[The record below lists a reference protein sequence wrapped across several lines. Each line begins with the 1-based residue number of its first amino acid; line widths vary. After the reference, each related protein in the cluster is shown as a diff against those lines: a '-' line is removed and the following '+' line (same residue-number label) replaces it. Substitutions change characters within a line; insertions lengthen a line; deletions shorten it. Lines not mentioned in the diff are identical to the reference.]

1 MCSCEGFMCLRRY
14 NRNDRGSAK
23 TRTLALQGVMTTTWM
38 LMVIIMTMLMVYE
51 LHGLI
56 TIQLGL
62 LYRVVL

>member
-1 MCSCEGFMCLRRY
+1 MCLRRD
-14 NRNDRGSAK
+14 NHNDRRSAK

-51 LHGLI
+51 LHGPI
-56 TIQLGL
+56 IIQIGR

>member
-1 MCSCEGFMCLRRY
+1 MCLRRD
-14 NRNDRGSAK
+14 NHNDRRSAK

-51 LHGLI
+51 LQGAI
-56 TIQLGL
+56 TIQIGR